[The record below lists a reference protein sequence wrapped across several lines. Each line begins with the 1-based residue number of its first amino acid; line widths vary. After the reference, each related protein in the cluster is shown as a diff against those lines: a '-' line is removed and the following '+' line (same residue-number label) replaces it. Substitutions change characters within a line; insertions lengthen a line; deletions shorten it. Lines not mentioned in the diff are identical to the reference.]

1 MHEPSRQGVGPNC
14 QAAANGQSGPGGSGD
29 SGHSGSLE
37 AVRPGHHGYYTH
49 RAGEGI
55 VFVPY
60 GLSPSAK

>member
-14 QAAANGQSGPGGSGD
+14 QVAANGQPGPGDPGQPNTP
-29 SGHSGSLE
+29 E
-37 AVRPGHHGYYTH
+37 ADRPGHHGYYTY